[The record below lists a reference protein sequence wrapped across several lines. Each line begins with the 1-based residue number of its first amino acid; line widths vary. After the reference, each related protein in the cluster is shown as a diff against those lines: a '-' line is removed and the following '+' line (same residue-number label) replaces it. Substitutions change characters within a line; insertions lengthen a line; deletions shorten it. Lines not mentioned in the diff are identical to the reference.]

1 MVPLW
6 VEVGPFWSPV
16 IGLGEAIPARLGQR
30 PDGRVARVILRSER
44 ASDGEQRVQAEAA
57 GDRVLAVVI
66 ADERHVGPIAQR
78 AAGAA
83 DVDDDVIVHAQAP
96 MIQELFEPPRV
107 TLRRPLVTFS
117 SVSRGGRLPC
127 AGSASTR
134 IGCPDGFGSPGAG
147 CTSTTTVP

>member
-16 IGLGEAIPARLGQR
+16 VWLGEAIPAGLGQR
-30 PDGRVARVILRSER
+30 PDGRVARFILRSER

-57 GDRVLAVVI
+57 GDRVLAVVV

-83 DVDDDVIVHAQAP
+83 GIDDDVIVHAQAP
-96 MIQELFEPPRV
+96 MIQELFEPHAWSRV
-107 TLRRPLVTFS
+107 QEEH
-117 SVSRGGRLPC
+117 RLP
-127 AGSASTR
+127 A
-134 IGCPDGFGSPGAG
+134 PL
-147 CTSTTTVP
+147 